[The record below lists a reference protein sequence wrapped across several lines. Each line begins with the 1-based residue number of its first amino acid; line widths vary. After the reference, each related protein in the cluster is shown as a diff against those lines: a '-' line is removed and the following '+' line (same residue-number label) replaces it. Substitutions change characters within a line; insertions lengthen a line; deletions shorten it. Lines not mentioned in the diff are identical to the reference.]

1 MRHPPLVYWKYANEI
16 IHAVMDFGGGSRH
29 AAHDRLERNGII
41 HAAIGNE
48 SRVDGIPT
56 RPACRSERGECCRN
70 LRAACRQVVQDW
82 LWNLMASPAG
92 PPGHLFQ
99 MCKSKTEPVITFCR
113 DFGSLQPTGSLEAV
127 NRMLDEVL
135 KHIQPGANY
144 GLRTSLGNFE
154 NQKQCG
160 PALQLLELPT
170 GASALDEPSNPPNPC
185 L

>member
-1 MRHPPLVYWKYANEI
+1 
-16 IHAVMDFGGGSRH
+16 
-29 AAHDRLERNGII
+29 
-41 HAAIGNE
+41 
-48 SRVDGIPT
+48 
-56 RPACRSERGECCRN
+56 
-70 LRAACRQVVQDW
+70 
-82 LWNLMASPAG
+82 MASPAG

-99 MCKSKTEPVITFCR
+99 MFKSKTEPVITFCR

-160 PALQLLELPT
+160 PALQLIELPK
-170 GASALDEPSNPPNPC
+170 GASALDEPSNPRNPC